1 MTDPLTPSPPRFPRF
16 RPTTLLAAATLL
28 VIALLGAGCGEKSE
42 ESGGD
47 GSTGAEFN
55 LALDFYVNPDHAGI
69 YTAIE
74 NGYFAEAGLDVK
86 PQVPSDP
93 SAPIKQVAAGRT
105 DLAISYEPEVMLARD
120 QGLDV
125 VAVAALVQRPLT
137 SLISLPEGGIAE
149 PKDLAG
155 KRVVT
160 AGIPYQTAY
169 LETILRDNGV
179 APGDVEQIDVGLN
192 LLQPVL
198 SGSADAMF
206 GGFLNVEGVQLE
218 EEGLNPRVES
228 VDELGIPTYDELVLV
243 ANGARLEQ
251 DPEEIRLFLAGLERG
266 TADATADPQGA
277 TDALLEESK
286 ELDPE
291 LTLAQVK
298 RTLPY
303 FQPPEGKP
311 YGWMDAGE
319 WLAFSG
325 FLADQGQIQQRL
337 DTGELFTNDL
347 LPGGEE

>member
-1 MTDPLTPSPPRFPRF
+1 MTHLPNRL
-16 RPTTLLAAATLL
+16 LLAAALLAATLL
-28 VIALLGAGCGEKSE
+28 LAACGEKSE
-42 ESGGD
+42 D
-47 GSTGAEFN
+47 GSGSGATPSGDTEEFG

-74 NGYFAEAGLDVK
+74 NGYFAEAGLDVQ

-93 SAPIKQVAAGRT
+93 SAPIRQVAAGRT

-125 VAVAALVQRPLT
+125 VAVAALVQKPLT
-137 SLISLPEGGIAE
+137 SLISLPEAGIE
-149 PKDLAG
+149 TPKDLAG

-179 APGDVEQIDVGLN
+179 APGDVDQIDVGLN

-206 GGFLNVEGVQLE
+206 GGFLNVEGVQLA
-218 EEGLNPRVES
+218 EEGLKPRILP
-228 VDELGIPTYDELVLV
+228 VDELGIPTYNELVLV
-243 ANGARLEQ
+243 ANGERLEE
-251 DPEEIRLFLAGLERG
+251 DPEDIRLFLAGLERG
-266 TADATADPQGA
+266 TADATANPEAA
-277 TDALLEESK
+277 TNALLAESE
-286 ELDPE
+286 ELDPK

-303 FQPPEGKP
+303 FQPPQGKP
-311 YGWMDAGE
+311 YGWMNAGE

-325 FLADQGQIQQRL
+325 FLADQGQIAQRL
-337 DTGELFTNDL
+337 NTGDLFTNDL
-347 LPGGEE
+347 LPGAED